1 MAGLALIYDKNGLKI
16 AEDFTAFKEIAA
28 FYKYLEKS
36 DEVVC
41 ERTCSAAKFDAKCS
55 LHRGITMDEQTGS
68 WMLAAGTVID
78 IANTSPDGSLDKIL
92 IDYLDQGEKVFS
104 RLDGQFALILHD
116 ARTEK
121 TLVLSDPFGLI
132 PVYYCQIGSQF
143 FLSTS
148 ALAVARVVQ
157 SPLSEFG
164 ANAFILYGDTFG
176 DTIWRDVHML
186 APATVLE
193 IGAQGVRQSTY
204 WSFQVDPSISVLNET
219 ESVDCIIETL
229 SSNLRRSL
237 SSEGKVWISLT
248 GGMDSR
254 LLAGLAHYC
263 HIPFKTYCHGPK
275 DSKDVQIAEH
285 ISQDMGWEYE
295 HFALPE
301 NWGTQRINWFDQVLG
316 QTDGHLDVIKM
327 SRTIREQTIKARQLG
342 TSLWGYG
349 GELYRGVYWKHEFFR
364 TGITSQV
371 DYDRLMDFR
380 VIPSDC
386 SILGEGAHWKGALRS
401 EIKSRLRRIGE
412 QQSDWLNTVKLDMI
426 GTTLER
432 HICGTT
438 IAAVLG
444 QQRVILPFD
453 FKENII
459 RIFSINYKWRT
470 HGRMFRLILER
481 INPRL
486 AEIETADG
494 GPALPMRFS
503 NFYRFAPYWLDTGE
517 KLLWRLGY
525 KTMGKPLWRQRNAGP
540 SGRTYPTGQWLQD
553 TLKALGQLSL
563 LDQGKMQ
570 SAVLYNQKWLQG
582 LISDPQVASHA
593 GEAVIGRV
601 LALEMALRSFGN
613 RN

>member
-1 MAGLALIYDKNGLKI
+1 VASLALFIDQQGQTLSPVFGDFLKLV
-16 AEDFTAFKEIAA
+16 AGYKSLETPTLWVEGSNCKAARLDAPCSLHKEIARNV
-28 FYKYLEKS
+28 K
-36 DEVVC
+36 
-41 ERTCSAAKFDAKCS
+41 
-55 LHRGITMDEQTGS
+55 TGS
-68 WMLAAGTVID
+68 WLLAAGTVID
-78 IANTSPDGSLDKIL
+78 TENASTDGRLDKIL
-92 IDYLDQGEKVFS
+92 VDYLDQGEKVFS

-132 PVYYCQIGSQF
+132 PVYYGYKGSQL

-148 ALAVARVVQ
+148 AMAVAKVTQ
-157 SPLSEFG
+157 SPLSEFS
-164 ANAFILYGDTFG
+164 ARSFIVYGDTFG
-176 DTIWRDVHML
+176 DTIWQDVHML
-186 APATVLE
+186 PPATVLE
-193 IGAQGVRQSTY
+193 IGREGTLQTTY
-204 WSFQVDPSISVLNET
+204 WSFQLDTTISALGEK

-229 SSNLRRSL
+229 SSSLRRSL

-254 LLAGLAHYC
+254 LLAALAHYC
-263 HIPFKTYCHGPK
+263 QIPFKTYCHGPK
-275 DSKDVQIAEH
+275 DSKDVQIAKQ
-285 ISQDMGWEYE
+285 ISQEMGWEHEY
-295 HFALPE
+295 FALPDD
-301 NWGTQRINWFDQVLG
+301 WGTQRINWFDQVLG

-401 EIKSRLRRIGE
+401 EIKGRLMRIGE
-412 QQSDWLNTVKLDMI
+412 QKPDCLNKVKLDMI

-453 FKENII
+453 FKENITC
-459 RIFSINYKWRT
+459 IFSTNYKWRT

-486 AEIETADG
+486 ADIETADG
-494 GPALPMRFS
+494 GPASPMRFS

-540 SGRTYPTGQWLQD
+540 SGRAYPTSQWLQD
-553 TLKALGQLSL
+553 TLKGLSQLSL
-563 LDQGKMQ
+563 LDQGKMH
-570 SAVLYNQKWLQG
+570 SAVLYDQKWLQG
-582 LISDPQVASHA
+582 LISDPQVASQA

-601 LALEMALRSFGN
+601 LALEMALRSFEN